1 MASPQVVQTQTKPPL
16 KRNLGL
22 WMLTALVVGN
32 MIGSGVFLLPASLAA
47 LGSVSIFGWALT
59 GAGAIL
65 LALVFA
71 NLGRSMPRT
80 GGPYAYARSAFG
92 DFVGFQTAWG
102 YWIAVWAGNAAI
114 AVAFVGYLGYF
125 FPGVVAN
132 GLSAALA
139 AIAAIWLLTLV
150 NIAGVREG
158 GQVQLITTILKFVPL
173 AIIGLVG
180 IFFIKGSNFGAFA
193 PTGVLPGITSAAAL
207 TLWAF
212 IGLESATVPAEEV
225 KDPERNI
232 PRATIIGTL
241 LATGVYVLATIAIM
255 GIIPSADLA
264 KSTSPFAD
272 AAQAIFGSWGGSAI
286 ALVAMISAFGALNGW
301 ILLQGRVPLAAA
313 QDGLFPKAF
322 AKVHGKRGTPVFGL
336 VVSSILVSGLMLMN
350 YNQSLVAQFSFV
362 ILLATLTTLVPYAYS
377 AAAQAVLW
385 IREPERFSGRSF
397 ARDTIVATLAFAYS
411 VWAII
416 GSGTDVIAKGFILLT
431 LGIPVYVFLKWRQAI
446 TAPATKPATSTASD
460 QAAVAA

>member
-1 MASPQVVQTQTKPPL
+1 MASPQVVQTQPKPPL

-59 GAGAIL
+59 GVGAIL

-158 GQVQLITTILKFVPL
+158 GQVQLVTTILKFVPL
-173 AIIGLVG
+173 AVIGLVG

-193 PTGVLPGITSAAAL
+193 PTGVFPGITSAAAL

-241 LATGVYVLATIAIM
+241 LATGVYVLATVAIM
-255 GIIPSADLA
+255 GIIPNADLA

-336 VVSSILVSGLMLMN
+336 VVSSILVTGLMLMN
-350 YNQSLVAQFSFV
+350 YNQGLVAQFSFV

-397 ARDTIVATLAFAYS
+397 ARDTIVASLAFAYS

-431 LGIPVYVFLKWRQAI
+431 LGIPVYVFLKWRQAV
-446 TAPATKPATSTASD
+446 TARATKPTTSSATD
-460 QAAVAA
+460 QPAVAA

>member
-1 MASPQVVQTQTKPPL
+1 MASPQVVQTQPKPPL

-47 LGSVSIFGWALT
+47 LGSVSVFGWALT
-59 GAGAIL
+59 GVGAIL

-158 GQVQLITTILKFVPL
+158 GQVQLVTTILKFVPL
-173 AIIGLVG
+173 AVIGLVG

-193 PTGVLPGITSAAAL
+193 PTGVFPGITSAAAL

-241 LATGVYVLATIAIM
+241 LATGVYVLATVAIM
-255 GIIPSADLA
+255 GIIPNADLA

-336 VVSSILVSGLMLMN
+336 VVSSILVTGLMLMN
-350 YNQSLVAQFSFV
+350 YNQGLVAQFSFV

-397 ARDTIVATLAFAYS
+397 ARDTIVASLAFAYS

-431 LGIPVYVFLKWRQAI
+431 LGIPVYVFLKWRQAV
-446 TAPATKPATSTASD
+446 TARATKPTTSSATD
-460 QAAVAA
+460 QPAVAA